1 MPQIAE
7 TYRRVMFSRRRCR
20 REKLEE
26 IVRALRDNPIKGYA
40 EKIRERENSYGG
52 ESF

>member
-1 MPQIAE
+1 MPQIVE
-7 TYRRVMFSRRRCR
+7 TYRRVMFSRRRR
-20 REKLEE
+20 RKKLEE

-52 ESF
+52 ESV